1 MEDRR
6 RLKTM
11 IKGRVRGWQW
21 GRGVL
26 RKRKK
31 KRQVERQICV
41 VHKRDRKI
49 QNGRENE
56 IENRNSISQAN
67 SLILLRGKL
76 RPRKGK

>member
-1 MEDRR
+1 
-6 RLKTM
+6 M
-11 IKGRVRGWQW
+11 IKGRVRGWRW

-31 KRQVERQICV
+31 KWQVERQIRV

-56 IENRNSISQAN
+56 IENQSISQAN